1 MTLERKIQLIE
12 LGEDQL
18 GMGRNQ
24 LTARSI
30 EGRGGRISRLGF
42 GGEEGVVGAEAIA
55 GRVEGI
61 VIWRVGKGG
70 EGRCEVD

>member
-1 MTLERKIQLIE
+1 LESYRWV
-12 LGEDQL
+12 
-18 GMGRNQ
+18 RV
-24 LTARSI
+24 
-30 EGRGGRISRLGF
+30 GF